1 MVWSVEDPLAPP
13 LGLARTRYIPFSSQL
28 RILALPLQA
37 HYSLYM
43 SWLWGIWSRRASS
56 VKFGTTRIHVERRP
70 DGNIA
75 MEFSIPYKH
84 LPGLRYKALYF
95 PEPHEL
101 LEFAALL
108 ERIADASVERR
119 IYGTAKFTLL
129 SDSE

>member
-1 MVWSVEDPLAPP
+1 M
-13 LGLARTRYIPFSSQL
+13 
-28 RILALPLQA
+28 
-37 HYSLYM
+37 
-43 SWLWGIWSRRASS
+43 
-56 VKFGTTRIHVERRP
+56 KFGTTRIHVERRP